1 MRTVACLFVCAQLLC
16 AAFSAHAADIS
27 GDWRATVVS
36 AGAQKDYT
44 YTFRQDGYK
53 LIGTI
58 KSPDGVVAI
67 ANGYINY
74 KTISFTENVTAAGR
88 REVLEYT
95 GELVSDNEIKFKRQA
110 AGTTNPAIQFVAT
123 RVGTR

>member
-1 MRTVACLFVCAQLLC
+1 MTFATRLIASCIAL
-16 AAFSAHAADIS
+16 AAFSAQAADIT

-36 AGAQKDYT
+36 AGVQKDYT
-44 YTFRQDGYK
+44 YVFRQDGYK

-74 KTISFTENVTAAGR
+74 KTISFTENVTVAGR

-110 AGTTNPAIQFVAT
+110 AGTTNPAVQFVAT
-123 RVGTR
+123 RIGKP

>member
-1 MRTVACLFVCAQLLC
+1 MTFAARLLASCVAL
-16 AAFSAHAADIS
+16 AAFSAHAADIT
-27 GDWRATVVS
+27 GEWRATVVS
-36 AGAQKDYT
+36 AGVQKDYT
-44 YTFRQDGYK
+44 YVFRQDGYK

-74 KTISFTENVTAAGR
+74 KTISFTENVTAEGR

-95 GELVSDNEIKFKRQA
+95 GELVSDTEIKFKRQA